1 MAFSKEGERDNQR
14 QETTTAM
21 DFNAEKWT
29 RRRKN
34 RLKSNVEGEYQKD
47 FNGIGCRKVKKRT
60 NELMKAIDGKELW
73 RVHGMSV
80 EQEYMEEA
88 NKTADFIKFVMAK
101 CLATDVIVDAT
112 SSRVGKLI

>member
-34 RLKSNVEGEYQKD
+34 RLKSNVEGEYQ
-47 FNGIGCRKVKKRT
+47 
-60 NELMKAIDGKELW
+60 

-112 SSRVGKLI
+112 SSRPNGYPMNVLINDLDRSGCRSQEEDERIDGAN